1 MPRMMTRRQTLV
13 AAGGVALGATAGMV
27 LAACGE
33 AEVAETPAEPAPV
46 ATAAP
51 APAPAAETRPQKKA
65 VEIEFVHDHVSGPRG
80 EAMKWGLSNFASRY
94 PDIRVR
100 FVSQPSDFVDS
111 FAILQAANSQGEVAL
126 LSGHFFMSWAEAEA
140 FAQINDAL
148 SKNPRYDANATY
160 FAPDAFTI
168 NFWNR
173 VPSSH
178 LEPISGPQYGL
189 PYQGNLFGYAY
200 NTTLMTDAG
209 VDFPTAGKWGL
220 EGEFRDALRQCT
232 DAEQNTF
239 GCQATAGGWPHNLT
253 IPLAM
258 ADRDDLM
265 PMYNSDASRL
275 EVYDDGGDRGLRY
288 LIDLIQKDKVSY
300 TPEHSQELKGEFQDP
315 FSAGNV
321 MTLYS
326 GGSVQHMVN
335 RIKDRFEWSMGP
347 VPEGGNG
354 TPHPVVFDGQPHLVT
369 STARRRGTIEESVEL
384 INFFVGPEV
393 QTRIAIDRGSFPY
406 NKEALASP
414 EMAAGPPGNHGIW
427 NDYAQRTDHRHLQW
441 AHPHWPEMWGLYRW
455 DKTVT
460 GEESVDEAITRV
472 TTQADKFLER
482 THDDW
487 ASLKR
492 FAEAAS

>member
-1 MPRMMTRRQTLV
+1 MRRMMTRRQTLV
-13 AAGGVALGATAGMV
+13 AAGGVALGATAGMM

-94 PDIRVR
+94 PDINVR

-200 NTTLMTDAG
+200 NVTLMTNAG
-209 VDFPTAGKWGL
+209 VDFPTVGKWGL

-258 ADRDDLM
+258 ANRDDLM
-265 PMYNSDASRL
+265 PMYNSDATHL

-300 TPEHSQELKGEFQDP
+300 TPEHSQQLQGEFQDP
-315 FSAGNV
+315 FSAG
-321 MTLYS
+321 
-326 GGSVQHMVN
+326 
-335 RIKDRFEWSMGP
+335 R
-347 VPEGGNG
+347 
-354 TPHPVVFDGQPHLVT
+354 
-369 STARRRGTIEESVEL
+369 
-384 INFFVGPEV
+384 
-393 QTRIAIDRGSFPY
+393 
-406 NKEALASP
+406 
-414 EMAAGPPGNHGIW
+414 
-427 NDYAQRTDHRHLQW
+427 
-441 AHPHWPEMWGLYRW
+441 
-455 DKTVT
+455 
-460 GEESVDEAITRV
+460 
-472 TTQADKFLER
+472 
-482 THDDW
+482 
-487 ASLKR
+487 
-492 FAEAAS
+492 